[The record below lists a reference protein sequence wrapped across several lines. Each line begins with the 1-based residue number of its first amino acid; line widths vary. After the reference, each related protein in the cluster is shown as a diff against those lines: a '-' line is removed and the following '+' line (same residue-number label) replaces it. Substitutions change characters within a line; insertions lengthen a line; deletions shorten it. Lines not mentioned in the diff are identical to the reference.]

1 MPAAGPD
8 QLAETLTSDT
18 LRLGYIAE
26 SPAVGESQPAVLT
39 SPCSTVS
46 RVRQTPATVVPLTE
60 MENPIPIEG
69 GQQLQQFATMNQLVT
84 GLGLWTGQA
93 GPTGMQQAS
102 SASQNPETAMQM
114 PTTYPQGPL
123 YQATTLAGMNLG
135 SSFQPIRTSHEV
147 PSAFA
152 PADPVVAAPQRSM
165 YSPLESDSG
174 ATLQPVPDARPNGLS
189 IELTPTGSDAVP
201 VVAQRTDGLGTTLLP
216 TRSTALP
223 VVAQRTDG
231 LGTTLLP
238 TGSTALP
245 IVAQRT
251 DGLGTTLLPTRS
263 TALPVVAQRTDGL
276 GTTLLPTGSTAL
288 PVVAQRTDTLGTT
301 LLPTMSTALPI
312 VAQRP
317 DASTVGSRPTSDL
330 GSVEVELMGRTTPMS
345 RAEPEHPRSMQ
356 KEEQEETVKDGEFIE
371 EVEDLWPQLMPQG
384 EADGL
389 SEAGDQELGKRKSAD
404 EGEVKAKRRKVETS
418 EGAVA
423 AEREEV
429 TETEVWKEPEAE
441 GSKEWKKIREH
452 VESKIGPTLEISL
465 VAMNGLVSA
474 IQSGNRQ
481 IVRTEKASDRME
493 KALTE
498 TSCMLG
504 KVVAALNGLKKA
516 VEENTREDRRR
527 EDRWFDMQ
535 RKREEEREREREAE
549 RRREDRRRDA
559 EKKERAEIRKLISS
573 IGEKKDS
580 ARREEK
586 KNSGKGE
593 KAVGKEKNFGKEDK
607 KGLEEEDG
615 KENQKKE
622 VRSVL
627 GKAYTENTMRDLS
640 QRI

>member
-1 MPAAGPD
+1 
-8 QLAETLTSDT
+8 
-18 LRLGYIAE
+18 
-26 SPAVGESQPAVLT
+26 
-39 SPCSTVS
+39 
-46 RVRQTPATVVPLTE
+46 
-60 MENPIPIEG
+60 
-69 GQQLQQFATMNQLVT
+69 
-84 GLGLWTGQA
+84 
-93 GPTGMQQAS
+93 
-102 SASQNPETAMQM
+102 
-114 PTTYPQGPL
+114 
-123 YQATTLAGMNLG
+123 
-135 SSFQPIRTSHEV
+135 
-147 PSAFA
+147 
-152 PADPVVAAPQRSM
+152 
-165 YSPLESDSG
+165 
-174 ATLQPVPDARPNGLS
+174 
-189 IELTPTGSDAVP
+189 
-201 VVAQRTDGLGTTLLP
+201 
-216 TRSTALP
+216 
-223 VVAQRTDG
+223 
-231 LGTTLLP
+231 
-238 TGSTALP
+238 
-245 IVAQRT
+245 
-251 DGLGTTLLPTRS
+251 
-263 TALPVVAQRTDGL
+263 
-276 GTTLLPTGSTAL
+276 
-288 PVVAQRTDTLGTT
+288 
-301 LLPTMSTALPI
+301 MSTALPM

-356 KEEQEETVKDGEFIE
+356 KEEQEETVKDGELIE

-389 SEAGDQELGKRKSAD
+389 SEAGDQELGKLKSAD

-418 EGAVA
+418 EGAVV

-429 TETEVWKEPEAE
+429 TETEVWEGPEAE
-441 GSKEWKKIREH
+441 GSKEWKKIREQ

-527 EDRWFDMQ
+527 KDRWFDMQ

-559 EKKERAEIRKLISS
+559 EKKERAEISKLISS

-580 ARREEK
+580 ARREEE

-593 KAVGKEKNFGKEDK
+593 KAVGKENNSGKEEK

-615 KENQKKE
+615 KENQTKE
-622 VRSVL
+622 VKSVL

>member
-1 MPAAGPD
+1 M
-8 QLAETLTSDT
+8 
-18 LRLGYIAE
+18 
-26 SPAVGESQPAVLT
+26 
-39 SPCSTVS
+39 
-46 RVRQTPATVVPLTE
+46 QT
-60 MENPIPIEG
+60 
-69 GQQLQQFATMNQLVT
+69 GQ
-84 GLGLWTGQA
+84 GLGGA
-93 GPTGMQQAS
+93 
-102 SASQNPETAMQM
+102 
-114 PTTYPQGPL
+114 YRDK
-123 YQATTLAGMNLG
+123 LG
-135 SSFQPIRTSHEV
+135 SIYFILPEKDGHKNAELAVQ
-147 PSAFA
+147 
-152 PADPVVAAPQRSM
+152 QRSHREGKEAGQGL
-165 YSPLESDSG
+165 PLF
-174 ATLQPVPDARPNGLS
+174 GLP
-189 IELTPTGSDAVP
+189 EAE
-201 VVAQRTDGLGTTLLP
+201 
-216 TRSTALP
+216 
-223 VVAQRTDG
+223 
-231 LGTTLLP
+231 
-238 TGSTALP
+238 GSTDRGRA
-245 IVAQRT
+245 RT
-251 DGLGTTLLPTRS
+251 NGGPCAEEPCGTRQDPLLLSPVHVQVYHPAPDEPSCEPLFKTPGKS
-263 TALPVVAQRTDGL
+263 TGDERD
-276 GTTLLPTGSTAL
+276 
-288 PVVAQRTDTLGTT
+288 
-301 LLPTMSTALPI
+301 
-312 VAQRP
+312 
-317 DASTVGSRPTSDL
+317 
-330 GSVEVELMGRTTPMS
+330 
-345 RAEPEHPRSMQ
+345 EPSG
-356 KEEQEETVKDGEFIE
+356 VKDGEFIE

-418 EGAVA
+418 EGAVV

-429 TETEVWKEPEAE
+429 TETEVWEGPEAE
-441 GSKEWKKIREH
+441 GSKEWKKIREQ

-593 KAVGKEKNFGKEDK
+593 KAVGKEKNSGKEEK

-640 QRI
+640 QRIWKTAR

>member
-1 MPAAGPD
+1 M
-8 QLAETLTSDT
+8 
-18 LRLGYIAE
+18 
-26 SPAVGESQPAVLT
+26 
-39 SPCSTVS
+39 
-46 RVRQTPATVVPLTE
+46 
-60 MENPIPIEG
+60 
-69 GQQLQQFATMNQLVT
+69 
-84 GLGLWTGQA
+84 
-93 GPTGMQQAS
+93 
-102 SASQNPETAMQM
+102 
-114 PTTYPQGPL
+114 
-123 YQATTLAGMNLG
+123 
-135 SSFQPIRTSHEV
+135 
-147 PSAFA
+147 
-152 PADPVVAAPQRSM
+152 
-165 YSPLESDSG
+165 
-174 ATLQPVPDARPNGLS
+174 
-189 IELTPTGSDAVP
+189 
-201 VVAQRTDGLGTTLLP
+201 
-216 TRSTALP
+216 
-223 VVAQRTDG
+223 
-231 LGTTLLP
+231 
-238 TGSTALP
+238 
-245 IVAQRT
+245 
-251 DGLGTTLLPTRS
+251 
-263 TALPVVAQRTDGL
+263 
-276 GTTLLPTGSTAL
+276 
-288 PVVAQRTDTLGTT
+288 
-301 LLPTMSTALPI
+301 

-441 GSKEWKKIREH
+441 GSKEWKKIREQ

-498 TSCMLG
+498 ATCMLG

-527 EDRWFDMQ
+527 EDRWFGME
-535 RKREEEREREREAE
+535 RKREEERERESEAE

-559 EKKERAEIRKLISS
+559 EKKEGAEIRKLISS
-573 IGEKKDS
+573 IGEKKES

-593 KAVGKEKNFGKEDK
+593 KAVEKKNSGREKK

-615 KENQKKE
+615 KENQTKE